1 MTEEELYER
10 CINLEHEKYDL
21 MTKIEII
28 EDLLLHSHLTI
39 EEMERIGGIINE
51 SSI

>member
-10 CINLEHEKYDL
+10 CINLEYDKYDL

-28 EDLLLHSHLTI
+28 EDLLLHSNLTI
-39 EEMERIGGIINE
+39 GEMEKIGGFINE
-51 SSI
+51 

>member
-10 CINLEHEKYDL
+10 CINLEYDKYDL

-28 EDLLLHSHLTI
+28 EDLLLHSNLTI
-39 EEMERIGGIINE
+39 GEMEKIGGIINE
-51 SSI
+51 